1 MSQKIP
7 FLKIFSAFPDKAG
20 EVAQWQV
27 TGAVVDKRTRTIKA
41 QVLCPVLPDE
51 AFCTRVEAAL
61 AAAYAVERV
70 ELTLTAADGE
80 AA

>member
-51 AFCTRVEAAL
+51 AFRTRVEADM
-61 AAAYAVERV
+61 AAA
-70 ELTLTAADGE
+70 
-80 AA
+80 